1 VQSVVMCVVGIGPLG
16 TGGWPLGNNTYLHM
30 YMGQAIGNN
39 LADHILITN
48 VLGFW
53 GGAKN
58 CGPCVIG
65 PLALGQRRA

>member
-1 VQSVVMCVVGIGPLG
+1 VQSVVMCAVGIGPLG
-16 TGGWPLGNNTYLHM
+16 AGGWPLGNNTYLHM

-53 GGAKN
+53 GGQKIV
-58 CGPCVIG
+58 GPV
-65 PLALGQRRA
+65 